1 MAVKHTDLFNDDGKI
16 VADNIPA
23 QDMIG
28 WVGQGPISDRTQEH
42 LASSDKGVVLYRK
55 MLMEQMERVERGEEP
70 MAVIRDRQRERA
82 DDQHPPRAARLA
94 GLPVAIHEHFRAGR
108 SDHRQRRTLT

>member
-1 MAVKHTDLFNDDGKI
+1 MKHTNLFNEEGKI

-23 QDMIG
+23 QDMVG

-55 MLMEQMERVERGEEP
+55 MLVEQMDRVDRGEEP
-70 MAVIRDRQRERA
+70 MAIIRDLKENEPMIDIRRER
-82 DDQHPPRAARLA
+82 RAWQGFQSQYVNIFGEREASIGA
-94 GLPVAIHEHFRAGR
+94 HER
-108 SDHRQRRTLT
+108 